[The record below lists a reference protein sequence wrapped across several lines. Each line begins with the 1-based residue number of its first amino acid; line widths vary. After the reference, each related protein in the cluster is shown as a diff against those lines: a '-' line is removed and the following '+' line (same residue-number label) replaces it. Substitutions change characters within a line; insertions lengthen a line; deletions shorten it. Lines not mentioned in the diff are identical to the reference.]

1 MKRGADSKEFFGA
14 LQLLAFLT
22 LGALLALPA
31 MGQVGGATVTGTVV
45 DTSGAVIPNTQIS
58 IKNVATGAVRTVT
71 SNKDGFYTA
80 PNLLPGN
87 YEVTA
92 SCAGF
97 STVVHSGI
105 TLTVGGQQVLNI
117 TMQVGQLAQQVKV
130 TSEQPNVQLATS
142 AIGGVVDRAAIVDL
156 PLNGRDWTQ
165 LATLQP
171 GVISV
176 GSVQA
181 APSSYDR
188 AGRGYG
194 VEFSVSGSRPVFNN
208 YRIDG
213 ISVND
218 YANAGPGSVE
228 GATLGVDAIQEFS
241 VLTSNY
247 SAEYGRTSG
256 GVVNA
261 ITRSGTNL
269 FHGDAFEF
277 LRNSA
282 LDGRNYFDPTKIPE
296 FRRNQF
302 GGSIGGPIRKDRTF
316 FFVDYEGL
324 RQNQGVSN
332 LLTVPSPD
340 ARNGIIHNPDGTTT
354 IVTVDPAVEP
364 FLSLWGPVNDGLF
377 PSGNTGRF
385 LFGTPQITS
394 ENFVTG
400 RIDQRFSDKDS
411 MFGSYEYD
419 PAAVTLPD
427 SSDLVLVG
435 HDTGRQF
442 AAIEETHIFS
452 PELLNTARF
461 GYNRSSTKTS
471 GVSAINPAAAD
482 PTLGIT
488 AGQNNPQIS
497 VSGLGTLL
505 PGLNVEQVEDYTS
518 NSFQEY
524 DDVFLTKGIHSFKI
538 GVSFEQLQL
547 NDVQDSARHGTYSF
561 GSLTNFL
568 ENRPRSLRADLP
580 GQLVRPFNYR
590 TNIFGTYLQDDIR
603 LRPNLTINVGLR
615 YEFTN
620 GINEKTG
627 RLSAV
632 YNPADPTIH
641 VQSPLFNNNTLG
653 NFDPRIGFAWDPFR
667 DGKTSVRGGFG
678 IFDVLPLPSMIFT
691 FATSNAPFFGSG
703 TISNLSQGDFPTGA
717 FVKLANLTNPPLQ
730 VPYVQ
735 QNPKRSYVQQWNL
748 NLQREV
754 LPGLT
759 AMVAYVGSHGVH
771 LPFRSDNSNTVIP
784 TLTSAGYLFPDPV
797 GSGTKIGP
805 LYGRMPLVEWTNF
818 SNYNALEFQVTK
830 KMSHG
835 FQVQGSYTWSR
846 AIDEGDGT
854 GPADPYLSSIA
865 DLFYFAPQYGKGP
878 SDFNVTQNLTINY
891 IWNIPAPA
899 SGSLPGPVAW
909 AAHGWQLDGI
919 FTARTGLPFTPL
931 IGGDPLGTNAGTDAL
946 AYPERLRGSGC
957 QSLINSG
964 SVSNY
969 INLNCFTLPS
979 ATSAIAA
986 QCQPFGI
993 QDGEAPV
1000 PGTCA
1005 NLLGNGGRNEIYG
1018 PKFWNFDASLIKNNQ
1033 IREHLTLQFRAEF
1046 FNIFNHSTFQS
1057 PIDNATLFNEDGS
1070 AVGGAGTIDATA
1082 HANREI
1088 QFGLKLFW

>member
-1 MKRGADSKEFFGA
+1 MRCLGAARGKFLG
-14 LQLLAFLT
+14 LQLLFIALC
-22 LGALLALPA
+22 GASFVAPSF
-31 MGQVGGATVTGTVV
+31 GQAAGATLMGTVS
-45 DTSGAVIPNTQIS
+45 DASGSVIPNVQIS
-58 IKNVATGAVRTVT
+58 IRNVATGVERTVVV
-71 SNKDGFYTA
+71 DQAGFYRA
-80 PNLLPGN
+80 PNLLPGD
-87 YEVTA
+87 YEVTSSA
-92 SCAGF
+92 PGF
-97 STVVHSGI
+97 STSVRSGI
-105 TLTVGGQQVLNI
+105 TLTVGAQQVLNI
-117 TMQVGQLAQQVKV
+117 SMKVGQITQKIEV
-130 TSEQPNVQLATS
+130 TGEEPDVQLANST
-142 AIGGVVDRAAIVDL
+142 IGGFVNQAAIVDL

-165 LATLQP
+165 LAILQP

-181 APSSYDR
+181 APSGYDR

-194 VEFSVSGSRPVFNN
+194 VEFAISGSRPVFNN

-213 ISVND
+213 VSVND
-218 YANAGPGSVE
+218 YANAGPGSVV

-256 GVVNA
+256 GIVNA
-261 ITRSGTNL
+261 ITRSGTNQ

-282 LDGRNYFDPTKIPE
+282 LDGRNYFDPATIPE

-302 GGSIGGPIRKDRTF
+302 GGSIGGPIRKDHTF

-324 RQNQGVSN
+324 RQNQGVST
-332 LLTVPSPD
+332 LLTVPSSD
-340 ARNGIIHNPDGTTT
+340 ARNGIIHNADGTTT
-354 IVTVDPAVEP
+354 LVTVDPAVKP
-364 FLSLWGPVNDGLF
+364 FLTLWGPVNDGLF
-377 PSGNTGRF
+377 APGNTGKF

-400 RIDQRFSDKDS
+400 RLDNRFSDKDT
-411 MFGSYEYD
+411 MFSSYEYD

-452 PELLNTARF
+452 PQLLNTARF
-461 GYNRSSTKTS
+461 GYSRSSTATS

-482 PTLGIT
+482 PNLGI
-488 AGQNNPQIS
+488 APGFNNPQIS
-497 VSGLGTLL
+497 VSGLGTLQ

-524 DDVFLTKGIHSFKI
+524 DDISLTKGIHSLKF

-547 NDVQDSARHGTYSF
+547 NDLQDSARHGTYSF

-568 ENRPRSLRADLP
+568 ENQPTSLRADLP

-590 TNIFGTYLQDDIR
+590 TNIFGMYLQDDIR
-603 LRPNLTINVGLR
+603 LRPNLTVNVGLR
-615 YEFTN
+615 YEFTD

-627 RLSAV
+627 RLSTV
-632 YNPADPTIH
+632 YSPADETIH
-641 VQSPLFNNNTLG
+641 VQSPLFNNNTLR
-653 NFDPRIGFAWDPFR
+653 NFDPRLGFAWDPFG

-691 FATSNAPFFGSG
+691 FATSDAPFFGSG

-717 FVKLANLTNPPLQ
+717 FIKLANLTNPPLQ

-771 LPFRSDNSNTVIP
+771 LPFRTDNANTVIP

-797 GSGTKIGP
+797 GSGTKIAP
-805 LYGRMPLVEWTNF
+805 IYGRMPEVAWINF
-818 SNYNALEFQVTK
+818 SNYNALQLQVTK

-854 GPADPYLSSIA
+854 GPSDPYLSSIA

-878 SDFNVTQNLTINY
+878 ADFNVTQNLTINY
-891 IWNIPAPA
+891 IWSIPTPH
-899 SGSLPGPVAW
+899 SLQGPEAW
-909 AAHGWQLDGI
+909 ALRGWQLGGI
-919 FTARTGLPFTPL
+919 LTVRTGLPFTPL
-931 IGGDPLGTNAGTDAL
+931 IGGDPLGTNAGTDAI
-946 AYPERLRGSGC
+946 AYPDRLRGPGC
-957 QSLINSG
+957 QSLVNPGNIN
-964 SVSNY
+964 NY
-969 INLNCFTLPS
+969 VKLNCFALPL
-979 ATSAIAA
+979 ATPAIMA

-1005 NLLGNGGRNEIYG
+1005 NLLGNGGRNEING
-1018 PKFWNFDASLIKNNQ
+1018 PQFWNFDASLIKNSQVN
-1033 IREHLTLQFRAEF
+1033 EHLTVQFRAEF
-1046 FNIFNHSTFQS
+1046 FNIFNHSTFQA
-1057 PIDNATLFNEDGS
+1057 PIDNSTFFNQDGS
-1070 AVGGAGTIDATA
+1070 AAGGAGAIDTTA
-1082 HANREI
+1082 NANREI
-1088 QFGLKLFW
+1088 QFGLKLIW